1 MKKGQVSEIWNS
13 KVCDSIC
20 NGKYDYVSE
29 NYVLFCRFGVFP
41 SWGLSQKLSR
51 IIGPNR
57 AREISLSATPILA
70 DQAERWGLVN
80 HVVEGSQ
87 ILIKARQVAEAI
99 IKNNQDLVLKYKA
112 VINDGFKQDLS
123 EALKLEKVV
132 YLSFF
137 FKSINFVLF
146 MFILHGSV
154 LMIYLATGIWSQMLS
169 CVPFSGKGSW
179 ILQWDDQRAVQE
191 NARIHI
197 RAQQQETCIQDVVV
211 VFRETQCKLLDFRCK
226 TYILCNLYSTRNA

>member
-99 IKNNQDLVLKYKA
+99 MKNNQDLVLKYKA

-137 FKSINFVLF
+137 F
-146 MFILHGSV
+146 
-154 LMIYLATGIWSQMLS
+154 
-169 CVPFSGKGSW
+169 
-179 ILQWDDQRAVQE
+179 
-191 NARIHI
+191 
-197 RAQQQETCIQDVVV
+197 
-211 VFRETQCKLLDFRCK
+211 
-226 TYILCNLYSTRNA
+226 

>member
-1 MKKGQVSEIWNS
+1 MQ
-13 KVCDSIC
+13 C
-20 NGKYDYVSE
+20 GKYDYVSE
-29 NYVLFCRFGVFP
+29 NYVLFCRFGIFP

-87 ILIKARQVAEAI
+87 MLIKARQVAEAI

-132 YLSFF
+132 YIAWLCAYDISGHGNLISDAFLCSFF
-137 FKSINFVLF
+137 RK
-146 MFILHGSV
+146 G
-154 LMIYLATGIWSQMLS
+154 LMNTTMG
-169 CVPFSGKGSW
+169 
-179 ILQWDDQRAVQE
+179 
-191 NARIHI
+191 
-197 RAQQQETCIQDVVV
+197 
-211 VFRETQCKLLDFRCK
+211 
-226 TYILCNLYSTRNA
+226 

>member
-29 NYVLFCRFGVFP
+29 NYVLFCRFGIFP

-57 AREISLSATPILA
+57 AREISLSGTPILA

-99 IKNNQDLVLKYKA
+99 MKNNQDLVLKYKA

-137 FKSINFVLF
+137 LSLSTLYFSCLYCMALCLWYIWPREFDLRCFLVFLFQERAHEYYNGMTKEQFKK
-146 MFILHGSV
+146 MQEFI
-154 LMIYLATGIWSQMLS
+154 
-169 CVPFSGKGSW
+169 SGRSSKKPAS
-179 ILQWDDQRAVQE
+179 
-191 NARIHI
+191 
-197 RAQQQETCIQDVVV
+197 
-211 VFRETQCKLLDFRCK
+211 KM
-226 TYILCNLYSTRNA
+226 